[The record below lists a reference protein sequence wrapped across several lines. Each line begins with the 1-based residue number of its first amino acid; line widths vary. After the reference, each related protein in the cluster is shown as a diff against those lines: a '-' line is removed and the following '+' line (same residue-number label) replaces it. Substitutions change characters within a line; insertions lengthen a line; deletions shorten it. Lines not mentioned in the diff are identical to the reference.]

1 MLLLLFLWFLSLQP
15 FILGLGIINIRDRNN
30 HLLAGT
36 DRDIYI
42 HTGTRS
48 TYRSISLQA
57 ETVHKSL
64 LANKNRLEYDI
75 KVKTT
80 SLAAIKL
87 QGTWH
92 TIQEQILQENNKA

>member
-1 MLLLLFLWFLSLQP
+1 MSRESNRNSQ
-15 FILGLGIINIRDRNN
+15 IQRDRNN

-36 DRDIYI
+36 DRDNYI
-42 HTGTRS
+42 HTGTRV

-64 LANKNRLEYDI
+64 LANKTRLEYDI

-87 QGTWH
+87 QAPG
-92 TIQEQILQENNKA
+92 IQYRNRYCRRIIKGKLD